1 VTVYLWRIATEAA
14 AYAAD
19 DMTGKGAEITGGRW
33 NQKGTPMVYAATSLA
48 LAALEVVVHLPRAPL
63 PLNRYI
69 IRIAVPDEVWSARQ
83 AVDHA
88 LAPAGWDAEPAG
100 LTSRQFGEAW
110 VKRGDSCL
118 HGVPSVVIPLEQNI
132 LINPAHASSKQLKA
146 QNIGRFT
153 FDSRIRP

>member
-1 VTVYLWRIATEAA
+1 MTVYLWRIATEAA

-83 AVDHA
+83 AVDHT

-100 LTSRQFGEAW
+100 QASRRFGEDW

-118 HGVPSVVIPLEQNI
+118 HAVPSVVVPLEQNI
-132 LINPAHASSKQLKA
+132 LINPAHRHARGMTADNLGK
-146 QNIGRFT
+146 FT
-153 FDSRIRP
+153 FDARIRP